1 MEQQQQLQ
9 RRRGYENMQN
19 FGLINGSGIVPW
31 GMQVKKQVSK
41 EVRRVDPPNDMR
53 RAVAIREM
61 MKAQAARESETL
73 AEVQREINQP
83 VINRVEVNR
92 AGGAGN
98 EVVRMKRAGNENKRP
113 EEASE
118 GIQVMQ
124 EVKLIEE
131 TKEKV
136 KKGAKKEVKEGVKEE
151 ARKEANREAKKDTK
165 KSEETKGNIKQEVKK
180 TSKRRQEVKIQTMR
194 AQEAEDPD
202 MERFGYGGWAG
213 EFMDKLRRHR
223 RSGSSKRRD

>member
-19 FGLINGSGIVPW
+19 IGLINGSGIVPW
-31 GMQVKKQVSK
+31 GMRVKKQVSK

-83 VINRVEVNR
+83 VISRVEVNR
-92 AGGAGN
+92 AGGA
-98 EVVRMKRAGNENKRP
+98 
-113 EEASE
+113 SE
-118 GIQVMQ
+118 GIQVTQ
-124 EVKLIEE
+124 EVKLVEE
-131 TKEKV
+131 TKEEV
-136 KKGAKKEVKEGVKEE
+136 KKGAKEE
-151 ARKEANREAKKDTK
+151 AKKEASREAKKDTK
-165 KSEETKGNIKQEVKK
+165 KPEETKGNIKQEVKK

-194 AQEAEDPD
+194 AQEADDPD

-213 EFMDKLRRHR
+213 EFMDKLRRRR
-223 RSGSSKRRD
+223 RSSSSKHRD